1 MFSYSA
7 NGIFAICVGTIV
19 ARNLVEETAR
29 DCSQSMLQRA
39 DHVSMTAQPLTL
51 DGVTHSYGAGL
62 AVDNVTLEVK
72 GGELIAL
79 LGPSGCGKTTLLR
92 IVAGFIQQGSGKVI
106 IGDRSVDTLPP
117 NRREIG
123 IVFQNYALFP
133 HMSVAQNIAYGPA
146 ARGES
151 RTVQAARVKEMLAIV
166 QMGGFADRKPKQLSG
181 GQQQRVALAR
191 ALAMRPRILLLDEPF
206 AALDKNL
213 RLDMQIE
220 IKRLQRQFALTAIM
234 VTHDQDEAMAI
245 ADRIA
250 VMHQGRIEQLGTPVQ
265 VYDEPATLFVNNFI
279 GSSNLLAG
287 RIEAPVDGGYRVAL
301 ANGALWT
308 VASEFRFGTG
318 EPVTVSVRPEQM
330 LLADEPAADRFPVEL
345 KLSLWIGAAAL
356 GLAGLLPLRAH
367 ATGSLTAAIYPGTW
381 EEAYRGVLAPALKK
395 SADIDIAFDALFA
408 VDQVAKVRAAR
419 GVPPF
424 DCFVLDPG
432 PAAAAMR
439 SEERRVGKE
448 CR

>member
-1 MFSYSA
+1 MPTLA
-7 NGIFAICVGTIV
+7 AP
-19 ARNLVEETAR
+19 AA
-29 DCSQSMLQRA
+29 
-39 DHVSMTAQPLTL
+39 MTAQPLTL
-51 DGVTHSYGAGL
+51 DGITHSYGGGL

-72 GGELIAL
+72 GGELVAL

-92 IVAGFIQQGSGKVI
+92 IVAGFIQQGNGKVTI
-106 IGDRSVDTLPP
+106 DGRPIDTLPP

-133 HMSVAQNIAYGPA
+133 HMSVAENIAYGLA

-151 RTVQAARVKEMLAIV
+151 REVQAQRVEEMLAIV
-166 QMGGFADRKPKQLSG
+166 QMARFADRKPKQLSG

-250 VMHQGRIEQLGTPVQ
+250 VMSQGRIEQLGTPVQ

-279 GSSNLLAG
+279 GSSNLLNG
-287 RIEAPVDGGYRVAL
+287 QVEAAFEDGYRVAL
-301 ANGALWT
+301 ANGAVWS
-308 VASEFRFGTG
+308 VVSKARF
-318 EPVTVSVRPEQM
+318 EPGQPVVVSVRPEQM
-330 LLADEPAADRFPVEL
+330 LLADEPAPDRIPVTL
-345 KLSLWIGAAAL
+345 KLSLPIGGELIHDVVSASAESIKVAIARRPGISSADMAL
-356 GLAGLLPLRAH
+356 GGTGTAYCGLADH
-367 ATGSLTAAIYPGTW
+367 A
-381 EEAYRGVLAPALKK
+381 RPAL
-395 SADIDIAFDALFA
+395 F
-408 VDQVAKVRAAR
+408 
-419 GVPPF
+419 
-424 DCFVLDPG
+424 
-432 PAAAAMR
+432 PA
-439 SEERRVGKE
+439 SNP
-448 CR
+448 

>member
-1 MFSYSA
+1 
-7 NGIFAICVGTIV
+7 
-19 ARNLVEETAR
+19 
-29 DCSQSMLQRA
+29 MLQLA
-39 DHVSMTAQPLTL
+39 DPVSMTAQPLTL

-133 HMSVAQNIAYGPA
+133 HMSVAQNIAYGLA

-151 RTVQAARVKEMLAIV
+151 RSVQAERVKEMLVTV

-265 VYDEPATLFVNNFI
+265 IYDEPATLFVNNFI
-279 GSSNLLAG
+279 GSSNLLTG

-308 VASEFRFGTG
+308 VASEFRFGAG
-318 EPVTVSVRPEQM
+318 DPVTVSVRPEQM
-330 LLADEPAADRFPVEL
+330 LLADEPAADRIPVEL
-345 KLSLWIGAAAL
+345 KLSLPIGGELIHDVSSQAGESLKVAIARRPGMASGGAGTAHC
-356 GLAGLLPLRAH
+356 GLADH
-367 ATGSLTAAIYPGTW
+367 A
-381 EEAYRGVLAPALKK
+381 RPALFPV
-395 SADIDIAFDALFA
+395 SN
-408 VDQVAKVRAAR
+408 
-419 GVPPF
+419 P
-424 DCFVLDPG
+424 
-432 PAAAAMR
+432 
-439 SEERRVGKE
+439 
-448 CR
+448 

>member
-1 MFSYSA
+1 MA
-7 NGIFAICVGTIV
+7 VAHGLALTRLRIV
-19 ARNLVEETAR
+19 AITMSAPAP
-29 DCSQSMLQRA
+29 SATMS
-39 DHVSMTAQPLTL
+39 AQPLTL
-51 DGVTHSYGAGL
+51 DGITHSYGGAL

-72 GGELIAL
+72 GGELVAL

-92 IVAGFIQQGSGKVI
+92 IVAGFIQQGNGKVLI
-106 IGDRSVDTLPP
+106 DGRPIDTLPP

-133 HMSVAQNIAYGPA
+133 HMTVAENIAYGLA

-151 RTVQAARVKEMLAIV
+151 RTVQAQRVEEMLATV
-166 QMGGFADRKPKQLSG
+166 QMAGFADRKPKQLSG

-250 VMHQGRIEQLGTPVQ
+250 VMSRGRIEQLGTPVQ
-265 VYDEPATLFVNNFI
+265 VYDEPATLFVNSFI

-287 RIEAPVDGGYRVAL
+287 RIEGASEGGYQITL
-301 ANGALWT
+301 ANGAAWT
-308 VASEFRFGTG
+308 VPSAGRFSPGQ
-318 EPVTVSVRPEQM
+318 PIVVSVRPEQM
-330 LLADEPAADRFPVEL
+330 QLSDEGADGRFPVEL
-345 KLSLWIGAAAL
+345 KLSLPIGGELIHDVTGADGSSLKIAMSRRPGMASGRSGTAFC
-356 GLAGLLPLRAH
+356 GLADH
-367 ATGSLTAAIYPGTW
+367 ARP
-381 EEAYRGVLAPALKK
+381 VLFPT
-395 SADIDIAFDALFA
+395 S
-408 VDQVAKVRAAR
+408 Q
-419 GVPPF
+419 P
-424 DCFVLDPG
+424 
-432 PAAAAMR
+432 
-439 SEERRVGKE
+439 
-448 CR
+448 